1 MGEESSRSDDTI
13 CRFGL
18 GACIVKW
25 IKAGIIFLLTLVAVA
40 NFAPHDPGN
49 PQQVTRFGLAL
60 ALSEGR
66 VDIDRFADLTVDIAS
81 YDGHLYADKPPGLS
95 MLAVPAILAT
105 KAALGMPGNAWPL
118 TQQQFYLLMKA
129 AAVSTVGALAA
140 LAAAMIYLLTLRLGA
155 SEGGALLASC
165 ALGLGTLFLPWATA
179 YFAHVATGSILLM
192 AVTLII
198 LARDKGRH
206 WVAPVVGLILGF
218 GLTIDLMAAPA
229 VGLIALFYVVDCRE
243 EWPSRLIAGI
253 VGGLVGVAP
262 LLLYNWL
269 AFDSPFRLG
278 YSQVVGFEGMKQ
290 GLFGLT
296 APSPSV
302 AWEILFGLHRG
313 LLPLSPILVLV
324 PIGWGIMWRQR
335 VLRALV
341 VVSLGVAACFV
352 LLNASYFYWD
362 GGSSTGPRHLI
373 AMLPVLSIALAFAWP
388 KSRLRRGG
396 VLALL
401 ALSTFV
407 AAAVTVVEVYS
418 DVRYPVPLLDPILA
432 GLFTPEGLAG
442 MARMLV
448 PWLGF
453 VVLAMLKGR
462 PSRTQS
468 DQLPARP
475 LDATLEV
482 KLEQ

>member
-1 MGEESSRSDDTI
+1 M
-13 CRFGL
+13 
-18 GACIVKW
+18 KW
-25 IKAGIIFLLTLVAVA
+25 TKAGIVFLLTLVAVA

-95 MLAVPAILAT
+95 MLAVPGILAA
-105 KAALGMPGNAWPL
+105 KAALGMPGDAWPL

-129 AAVSTVGALAA
+129 AAVSTVGVLAA
-140 LAAAMIYLLTLRLGA
+140 LAAAMLYLLALRLGA
-155 SEGGALLASC
+155 SEAGALLASC
-165 ALGLGTLFLPWATA
+165 TLGLGTLFMPWATA
-179 YFAHVATGSILLM
+179 YFAHVATGSILLL
-192 AVTLII
+192 AVTLIVS
-198 LARDKGRH
+198 ARGGSRR
-206 WVAPVVGLILGF
+206 WVAPVLGLVLGV

-229 VGLIALFYVVDCRE
+229 VGLIALFYIVDNRE
-243 EWPSRLIAGI
+243 EWLSRLIGGMA
-253 VGGLVGVAP
+253 GGLLGIAP
-262 LLLYNWL
+262 LLFYNWL

-296 APSPSV
+296 SPSPTV
-302 AWEILFGLHRG
+302 AWEVLFGLHRG

-324 PIGWGIMWRQR
+324 PIGWGMMWKRPE
-335 VLRALV
+335 LRALV
-341 VVSLGVAACFV
+341 MVSLGVAACFV

-388 KSRLRRGG
+388 KSRVRRGG
-396 VLALL
+396 VLGLL
-401 ALSTFV
+401 ALSMFV
-407 AAAVTVVEVYS
+407 AAAVTVVEVYA
-418 DVRYPVPLLDPILA
+418 DVRYSVPLLDPILA
-432 GLFTPEGLAG
+432 GVFTPEGLAG

-453 VVLAMLKGR
+453 VMLAMLKDR
-462 PSRTQS
+462 RSQAER

-475 LDATLEV
+475 LDATLKV